1 MGGCWRGWSGAGK
14 GATGRRRWLTTI
26 RALPRGS
33 KRCLSISKNSTD
45 DADLLAWLTFWA
57 EFVTSLPPKSYEPEQ
72 IRQKRL
78 FARNGRTI
86 IRGFQMAKPWQIVDS
101 IDTDEGLLDL
111 RQRGETD
118 FLITIDSRVLMNS
131 SANMSEIVLA
141 KLACEAL
148 KNKKN
153 PRVLVG
159 GLGMGFTLKA
169 ALDNLPLGAEVV
181 VAELNPIV
189 VKWCRGPISSLTDGA
204 VDDPRVKVVI
214 DDVAAVIREAAM
226 QGKENSFDAIILD
239 LYEGPYDGDQ
249 GRGEYLYGDM
259 ALELSSSALRE
270 GGVFA
275 VWSEDPDK
283 GFEKRLQAARFS
295 VNRQRPGRGGRRH
308 VVYIATKMAGGR
320 AGGAGKRGS
329 AGRRPHKRRS

>member
-1 MGGCWRGWSGAGK
+1 
-14 GATGRRRWLTTI
+14 
-26 RALPRGS
+26 
-33 KRCLSISKNSTD
+33 
-45 DADLLAWLTFWA
+45 
-57 EFVTSLPPKSYEPEQ
+57 
-72 IRQKRL
+72 
-78 FARNGRTI
+78 
-86 IRGFQMAKPWQIVDS
+86 MAKPWRIVDS

-141 KLACEAL
+141 ELACGPL

-169 ALDNLPLGAEVV
+169 AIDNLPADAEVV
-181 VAELNPIV
+181 VAELNPIM
-189 VKWCRGPISSLTDGA
+189 VKWCRGPIAHLTGGA

-214 DDVAAVIREAAM
+214 DDVAVVIRYAAM
-226 QGKENSFDAIILD
+226 KGKENRFDAIILD
-239 LYEGPYDGDQ
+239 LYEGPYEGAP

-259 ALELSSSALRE
+259 ALELSSSALKA

-283 GFEKRLQAARFS
+283 AFEKRLKAARFS

-308 VVYIATKMAGGR
+308 VVYIARKTS
-320 AGGAGKRGS
+320 GS
-329 AGRRPHKRRS
+329 Q